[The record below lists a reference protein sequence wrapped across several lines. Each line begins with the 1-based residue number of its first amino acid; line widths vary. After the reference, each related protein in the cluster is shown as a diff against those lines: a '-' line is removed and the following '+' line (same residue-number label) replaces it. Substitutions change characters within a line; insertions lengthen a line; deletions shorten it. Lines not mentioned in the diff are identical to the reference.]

1 VDGQLGSRHSACGM
15 RKRCYP
21 NTLRRISL
29 SALSAS
35 VRSAYVARMPLPC
48 TTYQPRDA
56 ERGVL
61 YRIVEAHLDA
71 FLNAAADPA
80 EGSRLPMF
88 VEQEFR
94 DFLTC
99 GVLARGFARLRC
111 DDCEFER
118 DLKDCET
125 VSHSLW
131 KRSPNPTASSPSSG
145 NGVLPMVPRVDGSVS
160 RAAWVP
166 GSRCPTRLRGGGR
179 LPRRDVTS
187 TGPLSRLCS
196 VAERRSTRGALR
208 ARRLAVAEA
217 VACVPSVRELEYA
230 YPLSL
235 DAFPRG
241 FHCHWTRPA
250 GVCGPR

>member
-166 GSRCPTRLRGGGR
+166 GSRCPTRLRGGGDCR
-179 LPRRDVTS
+179 EGMLRPQGLCPAYALWRSAAQPEERCARVGSPLPRR
-187 TGPLSRLCS
+187 
-196 VAERRSTRGALR
+196 
-208 ARRLAVAEA
+208 
-217 VACVPSVRELEYA
+217 
-230 YPLSL
+230 
-235 DAFPRG
+235 
-241 FHCHWTRPA
+241 
-250 GVCGPR
+250 